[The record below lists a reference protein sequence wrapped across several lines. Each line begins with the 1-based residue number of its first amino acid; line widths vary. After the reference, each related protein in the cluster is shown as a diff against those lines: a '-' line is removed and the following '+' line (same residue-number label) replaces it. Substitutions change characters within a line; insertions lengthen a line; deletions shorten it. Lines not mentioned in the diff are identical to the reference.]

1 MDEAVAVLR
10 RAIEL
15 SPDYGEAHNNLGI
28 ALQAQGMRDDAVA
41 SYRRALE
48 LRPDTP
54 EILNNLGTAL
64 QEQARMDEAVACY
77 RRAIEVNPAY
87 GEAHNS
93 LGAALQEQGRP
104 EEAADCYRRA
114 IALKPDHTGALNNLG
129 TALQEQ
135 GLLDEAAS
143 ACRRAIDLNPNFE
156 EAHNSLGTT
165 LVEQG
170 QLDEAVTCY
179 RRALALNPNYADAHC
194 NLAMALLARGNLAEG
209 WAENEWRWKTPQMA
223 ASYRDFGLPRWRGEA
238 AEGKTLLVHGEQ
250 GFGDNLQFCRYA
262 PLAAARGLR
271 VVLEVSRPLVR
282 LMRGLPDIAQ
292 VVTHGEALPPFDL
305 HCPMLSLPLA
315 LGTDRIEQIPNVVP
329 YLHADPAQVAAWR
342 TRLAAMDDRG
352 VRVGIVWAGNPREHM
367 PSGSAVDRRRS
378 IGPGPLAP
386 LFDVPGVHF
395 ISLQKGGPAAPAAY
409 RLTDFMAEMDDF
421 ADTAALVANLDLV
434 ISVDTS
440 VAHLSA
446 ALGRPVWLLDRFD
459 SDWRWLVGR
468 ADSPWYP
475 TLLVFRQ
482 PGPGDWRDV
491 VEAIRVEL
499 AALVSRRGEAGAPAG
514 ADPPPVGA
522 ELHPVGA
529 ETPPVGAEPRRFV
542 VPREGAPS
550 TALPA
555 APLRSAVG
563 APSRAMMGDGVAV
576 LFASA
581 TREHQAGRLAE
592 AEARYRDVLALDP
605 DHADSLHLLGVVCGQ
620 TGRHALA
627 VDYISR
633 AVALQPREAA
643 FRTNLGVA
651 LRQQQRL
658 DEAALAFRAALELNP
673 GDAEV
678 HINLGI
684 ALKGLWRLEESAAC
698 LRTAIALR
706 PDSPRAHNS
715 LGNTLRE
722 QGMLD
727 EAAACYRRALDLQ
740 PDYQDARDSFGD
752 LMQQGRQN
760 QGEQYQGEQYQGVQY
775 RGAQDQGRQ
784 DQGRQDQGRQ
794 DQGQKDQGQK
804 DQEPGEDAAA
814 GVRAA
819 PEPNP
824 GDPVVADNWAGTMAD
839 APPTRP
845 EPADRLAVLRL
856 EAALRPDDPQAQ
868 FDLGVALKEQG
879 QIEAAVGCYRRAL
892 ALQPDYPGAHNN
904 LGNALRGLGRLD
916 EAVASLRAAVALQP
930 DYAEA
935 HNNLGIAWQRQGR
948 LDAAIDC
955 YRRSLALNPDIPE
968 VHNNL
973 AMALLARGDL
983 AAGWAEYEWRWK
995 TRQLAAG
1002 WRDFARPQW
1011 AGEPADGRTL
1021 LIHAEQGFG
1030 DTLQFCR
1037 YAPLAAARGLRV
1049 VLEVQPPLVRLLR
1062 GLPGID
1068 RVVAHGEALPDFD
1081 LHCPMLSLP
1090 LAFGT
1095 TLGSI
1100 PADVPYLHADAA
1112 QAAAWGTRVAAA
1124 GEGVRIG
1131 LAWAG
1136 NPSEQTPAGGALDR
1150 RRSIDPGRLAPFFAV
1165 PGLRFF
1171 SLQKDGPAAP
1181 ADFALTDVMPEM
1193 GDFADTAALV
1203 ANLDLVVSVD
1213 TAVAHL
1219 AAALGKPVW
1228 LLDRF
1233 DPDWRWLFGR
1243 RDSPWYPTLRI
1254 YRQPRP
1260 GDWDSVLAD
1269 VARDLRGMGEGREH
1283 SPPC

>member
-1 MDEAVAVLR
+1 
-10 RAIEL
+10 
-15 SPDYGEAHNNLGI
+15 
-28 ALQAQGMRDDAVA
+28 
-41 SYRRALE
+41 
-48 LRPDTP
+48 
-54 EILNNLGTAL
+54 
-64 QEQARMDEAVACY
+64 
-77 RRAIEVNPAY
+77 
-87 GEAHNS
+87 
-93 LGAALQEQGRP
+93 
-104 EEAADCYRRA
+104 
-114 IALKPDHTGALNNLG
+114 
-129 TALQEQ
+129 
-135 GLLDEAAS
+135 
-143 ACRRAIDLNPNFE
+143 
-156 EAHNSLGTT
+156 
-165 LVEQG
+165 
-170 QLDEAVTCY
+170 
-179 RRALALNPNYADAHC
+179 
-194 NLAMALLARGNLAEG
+194 
-209 WAENEWRWKTPQMA
+209 
-223 ASYRDFGLPRWRGEA
+223 
-238 AEGKTLLVHGEQ
+238 
-250 GFGDNLQFCRYA
+250 
-262 PLAAARGLR
+262 
-271 VVLEVSRPLVR
+271 
-282 LMRGLPDIAQ
+282 
-292 VVTHGEALPPFDL
+292 
-305 HCPMLSLPLA
+305 
-315 LGTDRIEQIPNVVP
+315 
-329 YLHADPAQVAAWR
+329 
-342 TRLAAMDDRG
+342 
-352 VRVGIVWAGNPREHM
+352 
-367 PSGSAVDRRRS
+367 
-378 IGPGPLAP
+378 
-386 LFDVPGVHF
+386 
-395 ISLQKGGPAAPAAY
+395 
-409 RLTDFMAEMDDF
+409 
-421 ADTAALVANLDLV
+421 
-434 ISVDTS
+434 
-440 VAHLSA
+440 
-446 ALGRPVWLLDRFD
+446 
-459 SDWRWLVGR
+459 
-468 ADSPWYP
+468 
-475 TLLVFRQ
+475 
-482 PGPGDWRDV
+482 
-491 VEAIRVEL
+491 
-499 AALVSRRGEAGAPAG
+499 
-514 ADPPPVGA
+514 
-522 ELHPVGA
+522 
-529 ETPPVGAEPRRFV
+529 
-542 VPREGAPS
+542 
-550 TALPA
+550 
-555 APLRSAVG
+555 
-563 APSRAMMGDGVAV
+563 MGDGVAV

-643 FRTNLGVA
+643 FRTNLGIA

-658 DEAALAFRAALELNP
+658 DEAALAFRAALERNP
-673 GDAEV
+673 DDVEA

-684 ALKGLWRLEESAAC
+684 ALKDLWRLEESAAC

-722 QGMLD
+722 QGLLD

-775 RGAQDQGRQ
+775 QGEQEGVHYRGVQSRGVRSRGAQSRGAQDQGRQ
-784 DQGRQDQGRQ
+784 
-794 DQGQKDQGQK
+794 DQGQK
-804 DQEPGEDAAA
+804 DQEPGEDAAI

-819 PEPNP
+819 LEPNP
-824 GDPVVADNWAGTMAD
+824 DDPVVADNRTGAMAD

-845 EPADRLAVLRL
+845 EPADRLAALRL

-904 LGNALRGLGRLD
+904 LGNALRALGRLD

-1011 AGEPADGRTL
+1011 AGEPAEGRTL

-1062 GLPGID
+1062 GLPGVD

-1095 TLGSI
+1095 TLASI
-1100 PADVPYLHADAA
+1100 PADTPYLHADAA
-1112 QAAAWGTRVAAA
+1112 QAAAWGTRLAAA

-1136 NPSEQTPAGGALDR
+1136 NPSEQRRPGERWIAGARSTRAGWRRFSRCRACGSSVCKRTVPPR
-1150 RRSIDPGRLAPFFAV
+1150 RRISR
-1165 PGLRFF
+1165 
-1171 SLQKDGPAAP
+1171 
-1181 ADFALTDVMPEM
+1181 
-1193 GDFADTAALV
+1193 
-1203 ANLDLVVSVD
+1203 
-1213 TAVAHL
+1213 
-1219 AAALGKPVW
+1219 
-1228 LLDRF
+1228 
-1233 DPDWRWLFGR
+1233 
-1243 RDSPWYPTLRI
+1243 
-1254 YRQPRP
+1254 
-1260 GDWDSVLAD
+1260 
-1269 VARDLRGMGEGREH
+1269 
-1283 SPPC
+1283 